1 MGTMDAIGGA
11 CNMCH
16 QMPMI
21 TITIELGSLM
31 PPCPD
36 KEPTSIIDRDWSL
49 EPETKK
55 PSDVFKSM
63 KDRKSKADTDGDK
76 KPVDFDKKEDED
88 DEEDDEEW
96 HTKD

>member
-21 TITIELGSLM
+21 TITIELGNLM

-36 KEPTSIIDRDWSL
+36 KESTSIIDRDWSL

-55 PSDVFKSM
+55 PSEVFKSM
-63 KDRKSKADTDGDK
+63 KDRKSKDEDGDK
-76 KPVDFDKKEDED
+76 KPVDFGKKEDED